1 MMDLGLTNRHALVTG
16 ASRGLGRAIAAAL
29 AAEGAEVVAVARN
42 LERLNALVA
51 ATPAGPGTITAHAC
65 DLADASAIG
74 GLAAVLQYTDVLVLN
89 TGGPPPGPAADTSDA
104 MWSRQ
109 FEAMFL
115 SAIRLTRLALPGMRT
130 RGFGRI
136 LAVVSSG
143 VIQPIPN
150 LGISNALRSALV
162 GWAKTLAGEVAGEGI
177 TVNCIAPGRIAT
189 DRVAELDEGRA
200 KREGIDIGQVE
211 KESRAAIPAGRYG
224 AAEEFAAVAAFLAS
238 PRASYMTGGVIRVD
252 GGMIRSV

>member
-1 MMDLGLTNRHALVTG
+1 MDLGLANRRALVTG
-16 ASRGLGRAIAAAL
+16 ASRGLGLAIASAL
-29 AAEGAEVVAVARN
+29 AAEGAEVAAVARN
-42 LERLNALVA
+42 LERLNELVA
-51 ATPAGPGTITAHAC
+51 ATPPGRGTITAHAC
-65 DLADASAIG
+65 DLADASAIER
-74 GLAAVLQYTDVLVLN
+74 LSALLQQTDILVLN

-104 MWSRQ
+104 VWSRQ

-115 SAIRLTRLALPGMRT
+115 SVIRLTRLALPGMRE

-162 GWAKTLAGEVAGEGI
+162 GWAKTLAGEVAADGI
-177 TVNCIAPGRIAT
+177 TVNCVAPGRIAT
-189 DRVAELDEGRA
+189 DRVAELDQARA
-200 KREGIDIGQVE
+200 KREGIDVSRVE
-211 KESRAAIPAGRYG
+211 TESRAAIPVGRYG
-224 AAEEFAAVAAFLAS
+224 DAAEFASVAAFLAS
-238 PRASYMTGGVIRVD
+238 PRASSVTGGVIRVD

>member
-1 MMDLGLTNRHALVTG
+1 MDLGLTNRHALVTG
-16 ASRGLGRAIAAAL
+16 ASRGLGRAIASAL

-42 LERLNALVA
+42 LERLNSLATATA
-51 ATPAGPGTITAHAC
+51 AGRGTITARAC

-74 GLAAVLQYTDVLVLN
+74 SLGALLQQTDILVLN

-104 MWSRQ
+104 VWIQQ

-115 SAIRLTRLALPGMRT
+115 SAIRLTRLALPGMRK

-143 VIQPIPN
+143 VIQPISN

-162 GWAKTLAGEVAGEGI
+162 GWTKTLAAEVAGEGI
-177 TVNCIAPGRIAT
+177 TVNCIAPGRASPLIGSPNSIRGVRSA
-189 DRVAELDEGRA
+189 
-200 KREGIDIGQVE
+200 RESTSARS
-211 KESRAAIPAGRYG
+211 KKSRAPPSLPGVTARPRNSLLSPLFWPARGR
-224 AAEEFAAVAAFLAS
+224 
-238 PRASYMTGGVIRVD
+238 PI
-252 GGMIRSV
+252 

>member
-1 MMDLGLTNRHALVTG
+1 MDLGLETRHALVTG
-16 ASRGLGRAIAAAL
+16 ASRGLGRAIASTL
-29 AAEGAEVVAVARN
+29 AAEGAQVVAVARS

-51 ATPAGPGTITAHAC
+51 SSSGGRGSITARAC
-65 DLADASAIG
+65 DLADGSAIE
-74 GLAAVLQYTDVLVLN
+74 GLGKLLQEVDILVLN
-89 TGGPPPGPAADTSDA
+89 TGGPPPGPAADTADA
-104 MWSRQ
+104 VWSKH

-115 SAIRLTRLALPGMRT
+115 SCIRLTRLALPGMRE

-150 LGISNALRSALV
+150 LAISNALRGALV
-162 GWAKTLAGEVAGEGI
+162 GWAKSLAGEVAAEGI
-177 TVNCIAPGRIAT
+177 TVNCIAPGRVAT
-189 DRVAELDEGRA
+189 DRVAELDQGRA
-200 KREGIDIGQVE
+200 KREHLDIAQVE
-211 KESRAAIPAGRYG
+211 KEAKAAIPAGRYG
-224 AAEEFAAVAAFLAS
+224 DVAEFASVAAFLAS